1 MGGFIIGAMNIQYE
15 LNAIKS
21 GYRDIFMA
29 EEKTIRE
36 GLLKL
41 RSQFNCPH
49 CQPLSN
55 DASMEMM
62 LSFCDEHCGYLPWVV
77 HAVSFLE
84 SVVGKKILDDLSDI
98 EAERDSQTC
107 HQCGV
112 CCRFASSEF
121 SFDALLEKAK
131 NGDMFAEQF
140 TSIFLPYASTEVA
153 RQKFPDI
160 VDAIL
165 HEVRTQ
171 TMEADTN
178 ECDTAPVY
186 FYHCPYVGED
196 NRCTIYG
203 TPKRPEICSQYPS
216 TPLTFIYEKCAWKPW
231 KDKRHTESMA
241 VHARIEIASFYAS
254 KLRAIT
260 T

>member
-1 MGGFIIGAMNIQYE
+1 MNIQYE
-15 LNAIKS
+15 LSAIKS
-21 GYRDIFMA
+21 GYRAIFLS

-41 RSQFNCPH
+41 RAQFSCENCEA
-49 CQPLSN
+49 LDN
-55 DASMEMM
+55 EASMEMM
-62 LSFCDEHCGYLPWVV
+62 LAFCGTDCGYVPWLNQ
-77 HAVSFLE
+77 AVSFLE
-84 SVVGKKILDDLSDI
+84 TTVGKRIVDDLTDI

-121 SFDALLEKAK
+121 SFDELTQKAK
-131 NGDMFAEQF
+131 AGDEFAKQF
-140 TSIFLPYASTEVA
+140 TSIFLPYVSTDA
-153 RQKFPDI
+153 AHQKFPDI

-165 HEVRTQ
+165 DEVRAQ
-171 TMEADTN
+171 SGSDSDN
-178 ECDTAPVY
+178 EVDTAPVY

-196 NRCTIYG
+196 NKCTIYG
-203 TPKRPEICSQYPS
+203 TPKRPAICSQYPS

-241 VHARIEIASFYAS
+241 VHARIEIATFYAA
-254 KLRAIT
+254 KLKTINAST
-260 T
+260 NA